1 MIPQETLIP
10 YELICKISY
19 CPFVRRN
26 NRETPRGQSLSPPL
40 SLYFPHAHLPT
51 LPVIIQHCALG
62 GMMLRPSSTI
72 NTQTD
77 AYSFIS

>member
-26 NRETPRGQSLSPPL
+26 NRETAKGQSLAPPRSLYSPKYPPPNFPPL
-40 SLYFPHAHLPT
+40 PLP
-51 LPVIIQHCALG
+51 IIIKHYVLR
-62 GMMLRPSSTI
+62 GMMWSPSSMI
-72 NTQTD
+72 NT
-77 AYSFIS
+77 